1 MARMNQTMNK
11 VWVLGAAAVLVAG
24 SGITMNFVLSSKSF
38 AETGKQVIEQYKPE
52 DTIPVTGAP
61 GQTGAKAEYTVID
74 QSKSLTKDELMNSP
88 KIQGLSPDEKKTWV
102 DGVEATYIPS
112 DKDLSAEQAAAYG
125 AAVLKQSFAANLSGY
140 TARAMFLRGA
150 LPGTDTW
157 TVSFD
162 PAESS
167 AQANGS
173 ATASAT
179 GKSYH
184 VYMNAVSGTVINAS
198 AFDEAASESAPK
210 KADASDPVWRD
221 KAEQAVA
228 VLLPRNLS
236 IVSSKVV
243 TTENP
248 RFGVPVLCELSN
260 GTAYV
265 AGISS
270 ESKEVINLYFF
281 QNGYDGSLENS
292 INKQK
297 GMK

>member
-1 MARMNQTMNK
+1 MAKINKTMNK
-11 VWVLGAAAVLVAG
+11 VWVLGVAVVLVAG

-52 DTIPVTGAP
+52 DTVPALGASGP
-61 GQTGAKAEYTVID
+61 KEAKTEYTVID

-88 KIQGLSPDEKKTWV
+88 KVQGLSPDEKKTWV

-162 PAESS
+162 PADSS
-167 AQANGS
+167 GQASGS
-173 ATASAT
+173 PAATA
-179 GKSYH
+179 KSYH

-198 AFDEAASESAPK
+198 AFDETTSESAPK
-210 KADASDPVWRD
+210 KADTSDPAWRD

-260 GTAYV
+260 GAAYV
-265 AGISS
+265 VGIST